1 MSRELLRV
9 DNLAL
14 SIGNTCVTKHL
25 DLRIEEGSCWGILGP
40 NGAGKTTLLHA
51 LAGLHPADSGH
62 ISYQGMQLDG
72 YSPKALARERGV
84 LFQTELSG
92 FPGTLFETVLA
103 GRHPHLGHLGWESPE
118 DLQQASRV
126 IELTGLQ
133 GLEGRNT
140 QTLSGGERQRMEI
153 ATLLT
158 QQPHLA
164 LLDEPS
170 NHLDPGQQIIML
182 QLLREHFAVAGHALL
197 MVLHDCNLAIRFCDH
212 LLLLKGDGQ
221 HLAGTTRELA
231 TPENLSWLYQ
241 HPVSLQQVDGNT
253 CLHFR

>member
-1 MSRELLRV
+1 MSRKLLQV
-9 DNLAL
+9 DGLAL
-14 SIGNTCVTKHL
+14 SIGDTCVTRHL
-25 DLRIEEGSCWGILGP
+25 DLRIETGSCWGILGS
-40 NGAGKTTLLHA
+40 NGAGKTTLLHT
-51 LAGLHPADSGH
+51 LAGLHPADSGR
-62 ISYQGMQLDG
+62 IRYKEKELDA
-72 YSPKALARERGV
+72 YSPKQLARERGV
-84 LFQTELSG
+84 LFQTGLSG

-103 GRHPHLGHLGWESPE
+103 GRHPHLGSLGWERPE
-118 DLQQASRV
+118 DLQLAKRM

-133 GLEGRNT
+133 GLENRNT

-158 QQPHLA
+158 QQPQLA

-182 QLLREHFAVAGHALL
+182 QLLREHFTIANRALL

-221 HLAGTTRELA
+221 YLAGPTQELA
-231 TPENLSWLYQ
+231 TTGNLSWLYQ

-253 CLHFR
+253 CLYFQ